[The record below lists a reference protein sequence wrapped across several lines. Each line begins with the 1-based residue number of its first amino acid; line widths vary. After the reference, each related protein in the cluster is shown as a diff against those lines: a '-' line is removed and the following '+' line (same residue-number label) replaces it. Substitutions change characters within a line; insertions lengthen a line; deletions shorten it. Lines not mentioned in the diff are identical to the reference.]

1 MSGAHPQSSD
11 LSLVIRNARII
22 DGTGSPAFTGDVGV
36 DCERIVSVGKVP
48 ARGATE
54 IDAAGKVLA
63 PGFIDIHTHYDPQLC
78 WDQLAT
84 PTPEHGV
91 TSLIIGNCSVSLAP
105 VAPEAKDTMIGWFS
119 SVEDLDTELLR
130 RNVSFTWETSAEYL
144 DRLRQGL
151 GPNVGAFVGHAA
163 IRAYV
168 MGGASQERAACEDE
182 VAAMTGILS
191 DALKAGSFGL
201 SFTYNHLDH
210 NGRELPCA
218 YADRAELAALLRETA
233 RQGKMVE
240 VSPDFRAGA
249 DTLKYFDLFGELSL
263 ETGARVTLSPILVIG
278 GEHGPWRE
286 RLARL
291 EYWREKGATIYGQ
304 TQVRPLD
311 MTVNLAQGAVLFG
324 KTPLWRS
331 FLDLPLEGKIATLDD
346 DEHRA
351 KLVDETDTFAASIA
365 KLVVQRVVA
374 AANRRY
380 LGRSLKA
387 LTDAS
392 GARIGEV
399 LVDILRAD
407 RLETTFTLTGVVH
420 ANPKHVIQLL
430 DHPYM
435 HVGSADAGAHITV
448 FSGAGDTCCLFE
460 KYVRE
465 EGLMTLERA
474 VQRLTSDIARDWKLT
489 GRGEISQGKYADLV
503 IFDPETIG
511 REPETWVNDLP
522 GGGGRY
528 VRKARGIDKVVVNGQ
543 VLVDNGQYTD
553 ARRGQLL

>member
-54 IDAAGKVLA
+54 MDAAGKVLA

-218 YADRAELAALLRETA
+218 YAGRAELAALLRETA

-465 EGLMTLERA
+465 EGPMTLERA

-489 GRGEISQGKYADLV
+489 GRGEISPGKYADLV

>member
-489 GRGEISQGKYADLV
+489 GRGEISPGKYADLV